1 MNASQLVSSLVILQ
15 KESSNANQ
23 SFSPLFTM
31 VHLVL
36 SELIFSRFSNLQKFL
51 ARFWFILQSQLGLGN
66 SELWEDDDDGN
77 QHSEISKQTQ
87 ESCFDNKR
95 PDERSICREDVEMVM
110 ENLGLFCSSESEEL
124 KEWMGSDEISQLFD
138 EKEPS
143 LEELKEAFNVFD
155 HNRDGFVDASELQRV
170 FYKLGLKEGLQLEKC
185 RKIIRTFDEN
195 GDGRI
200 DFNEFVKFMENS
212 FC

>member
-1 MNASQLVSSLVILQ
+1 MDAYQLANLIVQQ
-15 KESSNANQ
+15 KTPSNPNR
-23 SFSPLFTM
+23 SFSPMFIT
-31 VHLVL
+31 VQFVL
-36 SELIFSRFSNLQKFL
+36 SGLIFGRLISFQKFFSRF
-51 ARFWFILQSQLGLGN
+51 WFFLQSQLCHGN
-66 SELWEDDDDGN
+66 SELWEEDDGN
-77 QHSEISKQTQ
+77 QDSETSKQTQ
-87 ESCFDNKR
+87 ESCFDNER
-95 PDERSICREDVEMVM
+95 SDERNICREDVEMVM

-124 KEWMGSDEISQLFD
+124 TEWMGSDEISQLFD

-155 HNRDGFVDASELQRV
+155 HNSDGFVDASELQRV
-170 FYKLGLKEGLQLEKC
+170 FYQLGLKEGLDLGKC

-212 FC
+212 IC

>member
-1 MNASQLVSSLVILQ
+1 MDACQLVSSLVMLQ
-15 KESSNANQ
+15 NESSNANQ

-36 SELIFSRFSNLQKFL
+36 SELILSRFSNLQKFL
-51 ARFWFILQSQLGLGN
+51 ARFWFSLQSQLGLGN
-66 SELWEDDDDGN
+66 SELWEDDDGN
-77 QHSEISKQTQ
+77 QDSEISKQTQ
-87 ESCFDNKR
+87 ESCSDNKR
-95 PDERSICREDVEMVM
+95 SDERSISREDVEMVM

-143 LEELKEAFNVFD
+143 LEEVKEAFNVFD
-155 HNRDGFVDASELQRV
+155 HNSDGFVDARELQRV

>member
-1 MNASQLVSSLVILQ
+1 
-15 KESSNANQ
+15 
-23 SFSPLFTM
+23 M

>member
-1 MNASQLVSSLVILQ
+1 MDACQLVSSLVMLQ
-15 KESSNANQ
+15 NESSNANQ

-36 SELIFSRFSNLQKFL
+36 SELILSRFSNLQKFL
-51 ARFWFILQSQLGLGN
+51 ARFWFSLQSQLGLGN
-66 SELWEDDDDGN
+66 SELWEDDDGN
-77 QHSEISKQTQ
+77 QDPEISKQTQ
-87 ESCFDNKR
+87 ESCSDNKR
-95 PDERSICREDVEMVM
+95 SDERSISREDVEMVM

-143 LEELKEAFNVFD
+143 LEEVKEAFNVFD
-155 HNRDGFVDASELQRV
+155 HNSDGFVDASELQRV